1 MSIKGL
7 TDDIVPRLP
16 RLGKLRKGGE
26 KTAKGFGEDLTHFRF
41 TSDKPAITEAFA
53 KALGQQP
60 NRLRVYLP
68 YQTVEQ
74 AFPTWCELWDKTGL
88 VHRCNG
94 ETMTVWRNGSK
105 YERGSKPCPGGH
117 EKNDFRN
124 DAVGRLDLLIPEL
137 IEAGHVGYVTMETHS
152 LHDILNITRV
162 LAGVYDAHR
171 DLRGIEF
178 ILSRVKENISTPG
191 WGDKADGRTR
201 VDKWLV
207 RLEPTAQWMSM
218 QIARSHA
225 AAMSL
230 PSPEVIDGETGEIVP
245 RAQLPAPA
253 AQPAATIPEDEK
265 KFFGEPPAEKPVT
278 KSTFKLPAKPKGIG
292 ADMWKQIEA
301 VAKEAVAL
309 SLTPTAIPPSIKAKE
324 LAEWGATVKE
334 AIAKAK
340 KPVFS
345 GNKEITRE
353 DLLKRLNALR
363 AIADE
368 LGVSYKKLQGNV
380 SFDQLIAMGKEL
392 HADLVSMA
400 RTMLEDEEAPA
411 TDATI
416 EAAVKA
422 LAAHKK
428 EKAHA

>member
-1 MSIKGL
+1 MSIVGL
-7 TDDIVPRLP
+7 TDEIVPRLP

-41 TSDKPAITEAFA
+41 TSEKPAIVEAFA
-53 KALGQQP
+53 AALGPQP

-68 YQTVEQ
+68 YQSVDQ

-94 ETMTVWRNGSK
+94 ETMTIWRNGPK
-105 YERGSKPCPGGH
+105 YERGSKPCTGGH
-117 EKNDFRN
+117 EKGDFRN

-162 LAGVYDAHR
+162 LAGVYEAHR

-178 ILSRVKENISTPG
+178 FLSRVKENISTPG

-253 AQPAATIPEDEK
+253 AEASAEEE
-265 KFFGEPPAEKPVT
+265 KFFGKQPTATAPT
-278 KSTFKLPAKPKGIG
+278 TTSTFKLPAKPKGIG
-292 ADMWKQIEA
+292 ADMWKSIEA
-301 VAKEAVAL
+301 VAKEAIAL
-309 SLTPTAIPPSIKAKE
+309 GLTPTAIPPAIKAKE
-324 LAEWGATVKE
+324 LAEWGTTVKA

-340 KPVFS
+340 KPAS
-345 GNKEITRE
+345 TNGKEITRA
-353 DLLKRLNALR
+353 DLLKRLNGLR
-363 AIADE
+363 AIADT
-368 LGVSYKKLQGNV
+368 LGVTYKTLEGNV
-380 SFDQLIAMGKEL
+380 SFDQLIDLGKKL
-392 HADLVSMA
+392 HADLVSTA
-400 RTMLEDEEAPA
+400 RTMLEDEEAPD

-416 EAAVKA
+416 DAAVKA
-422 LAAHKK
+422 LQAQKK